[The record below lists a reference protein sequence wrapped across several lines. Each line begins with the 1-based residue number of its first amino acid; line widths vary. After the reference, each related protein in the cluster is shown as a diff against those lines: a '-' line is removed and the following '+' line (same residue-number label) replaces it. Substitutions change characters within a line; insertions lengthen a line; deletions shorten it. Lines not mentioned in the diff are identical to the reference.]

1 MRIDCSKLV
10 TETAIYLKLRH
21 DMTFEDAGPPELHD
35 SLANVL
41 MMHISEAWSD
51 CKRRRG
57 EHRHAYYFSAEY
69 LIGRLV
75 YSNLYNLG
83 ILDEMKRLFAEKG
96 VNLACLEEIE
106 DAALGNGGLGRLA
119 ACYMDAAATQEIPL
133 TGYGL
138 RYKFGLF
145 RQSFD
150 EHGSQRELADDWEK
164 FGDPWSVRRYKHTVR
179 IDFPD
184 HSILAVPYDVP
195 VIGYQNGNICTLR
208 LWQCEAPEEL
218 DFDAFNAQDYQRA
231 LAAKNKAEDITRVLY
246 PNDTEWEGKRLRIKQ
261 QYVLSS
267 ASLQDILRSF
277 HENHGDDLT
286 RLPELISVQLND
298 THPAMSIPEL
308 IRLLQREGLDFD
320 AAFDITKR
328 CFNYTNHTVMAEAL
342 EKWDLNLLR
351 SVVPEIADILC
362 RIEEHLHAEHP
373 ELFVVRD
380 NTAHMANLSVY
391 MSEHVNGVARIHSE
405 IIRQD
410 IFRDWSAV
418 YPDKFLNVTNG
429 ITPRRWLGLCNPELT
444 ALLEDCCW
452 KGFITDLDRLSALR
466 ESIDS
471 AHIARFHGVK
481 FQKKQQLAAVIR
493 AHEGVEIPTNA
504 VYDVQVKRLHEYK
517 RQLMNALSIMDIYF
531 GVKEGR
537 ITDLP
542 PVVFLFG
549 AKAAPGYR
557 RAKSIIRYVNRV
569 AALIDRDPDVRG
581 KLQVVFVKNYNCS
594 YAEHII
600 PAADISE
607 QISPAGTEASG
618 TGNMKL
624 MLNGAVTLGTLDGAN
639 VEIAEQAG
647 RENEY
652 IFGATV
658 EDITRIKNSY
668 RARDIY
674 EQDERVR
681 RVVDTLVDGTVET
694 DDGLRELWH
703 SLLDG
708 IDWNRA
714 DQYYVL
720 YDLRSYTETRLR
732 ALRDW
737 ADREAF
743 GRKCLLNIA
752 AAGKFSADRAVREY
766 AEKIWRV

>member
-1 MRIDCSKLV
+1 MNLDCAAIV
-10 TETAIYLKLRH
+10 AETRSYLKLRH
-21 DMTFEDAGPPELHD
+21 DMTFADAGAVELHD

-57 EHRHAYYFSAEY
+57 EARHAYYFSAEY

-96 VNLACLEEIE
+96 VDLACLEEIE

-119 ACYMDAAATQEIPL
+119 ACYLDAAATQEIPL

-195 VIGYQNGNICTLR
+195 VIGYRNDNICTLR

-231 LAAKNKAEDITRVLY
+231 LAAKNKAENITRVLY

-277 HENHGDDLT
+277 KENHGGDLT
-286 RLPELISVQLND
+286 RLPELVSVQLND

-362 RIEEHLHAEHP
+362 RIEERLHAEHP

-452 KGFITDLDRLSALR
+452 KGFITDLDRLSELR

-471 AHIARFHGVK
+471 ALIARFHGVK

-531 GVKEGR
+531 GIKEGR
-537 ITDLP
+537 ITDMP

-647 RENEY
+647 LENEY

-737 ADREAF
+737 TDREAF

>member
-1 MRIDCSKLV
+1 MNLDCAAIV
-10 TETAIYLKLRH
+10 AETRSYLKLRH
-21 DMTFEDAGPPELHD
+21 DMTFADAGAVELHD
-35 SLANVL
+35 ALANVL
-41 MMHISEAWSD
+41 MMHISETWSD

-57 EHRHAYYFSAEY
+57 QSRHAYYFSAEY

-96 VNLACLEEIE
+96 VDLACLEEIE

-119 ACYMDAAATQEIPL
+119 ACYLDAAATQELPL

-150 EHGSQRELADDWEK
+150 EAGNQRELADDWEK

-195 VIGYQNGNICTLR
+195 VLGYQNDNICTLR

-277 HENHGDDLT
+277 KENHGTDLT

-308 IRLLQREGLDFD
+308 IRLLMREGLDFD
-320 AAFDITKR
+320 AAFSITRR

-342 EKWDLNLLR
+342 EKWGLDLLR

-362 RIEEHLHAEHP
+362 RIEERLHAENP
-373 ELFVVRD
+373 ALFVVRD

-391 MSEHVNGVARIHSE
+391 MGEHVNGVARIHSE

-410 IFRDWSAV
+410 IFRDWAAV

-452 KGFITDLDRLSALR
+452 KGFLTDLDRLSALR

-471 AHIARFHGVK
+471 ALIARFHGVK
-481 FQKKQQLAAVIR
+481 FRKKQQLAAVIR
-493 AHEGVEIPTNA
+493 AREGVELPTNA

-531 GVKEGR
+531 GIKEGR

-569 AALIDRDPDVRG
+569 AALIDNDPDVRG
-581 KLQVVFVKNYNCS
+581 KMQVVFVKNYNCS

-647 RENEY
+647 IENEY

-658 EDITRIKNSY
+658 EDITRIRGTY

-674 EQDERVR
+674 EQDARVR

-732 ALRDW
+732 AIRDW
-737 ADREAF
+737 ADRETF

-752 AAGKFSADRAVREY
+752 AAGRFSADRAVREY